1 MTRTRTRKTAP
12 PRGVPT
18 IPLAVNASVDLLPDV
33 LTRLGWRRVDGAI
46 YDPAG
51 CNLGVLT
58 VFETWA
64 ALEDRGLITWHDN
77 GRPYTRQRSVGDG
90 EAGARCPCVT
100 AAGADVIPLDTRL
113 ARQRR
118 HIAESMAARDAKRAA
133 AASTC
138 ETPEALADH
147 IQRSIN
153 VNDAR
158 NVLGEIADEMR
169 ADDRPIP
176 PKGAA

>member
-1 MTRTRTRKTAP
+1 MTRTRRQAP

-18 IPLAVNASVDLLPDV
+18 VPLAVNASVDLLPDV
-33 LTRLGWRRVDGAI
+33 LARLGWRRVDGAI

-100 AAGADVIPLDTRL
+100 AGADVIPLDTPR
-113 ARQRR
+113 ARQQRR
-118 HIAESMAARDAKRAA
+118 IAESMAARDAKRAA
-133 AASTC
+133 AAATC

-147 IQRSIN
+147 IQRSIT
-153 VNDAR
+153 V
-158 NVLGEIADEMR
+158 
-169 ADDRPIP
+169 
-176 PKGAA
+176 KGT

>member
-1 MTRTRTRKTAP
+1 MTRTRKTAP
-12 PRGVPT
+12 ARGVPT

-33 LTRLGWRRVDGAI
+33 LTRLGWRRVDGVV

-90 EAGARCPCVT
+90 EAGGKCPCVT
-100 AAGADVIPLDTRL
+100 AGADVIPLDTPRT
-113 ARQRR
+113 RQQR
-118 HIAESMAARDAKRAA
+118 HIADAVAKADAKRARA
-133 AASTC
+133 AETCSDESLESNLRAS
-138 ETPEALADH
+138 L
-147 IQRSIN
+147 
-153 VNDAR
+153 
-158 NVLGEIADEMR
+158 R
-169 ADDRPIP
+169 ADDNDSPHTP
-176 PKGAA
+176 GAA